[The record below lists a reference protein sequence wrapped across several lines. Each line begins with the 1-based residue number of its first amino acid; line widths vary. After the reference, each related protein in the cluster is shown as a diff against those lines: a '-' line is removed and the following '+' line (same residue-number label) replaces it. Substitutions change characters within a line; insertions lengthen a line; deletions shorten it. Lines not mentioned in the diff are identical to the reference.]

1 MDLNERK
8 MQILK
13 SIVDEYISKG
23 EPVGSKHLVEYGKM
37 SLSPA
42 TIRNEMSELE
52 EMGYLDKPHTSAG
65 RIPSNAAYRIY
76 VEQLMES
83 YRLNVEELNL
93 LNELTRFKMD
103 EMDKLVERATRVI
116 SEITNCATL
125 TLMTG
130 SKKHVVK
137 RFDALLIDEKS
148 FVLVMVMPDD
158 SIKTEHLRTSQ
169 YLDKE
174 VVDCIK
180 RSLNNHLCDISLED
194 VSLPVILKL
203 EKDFGRYSSLVTDVV
218 RTAYEAVCEVK
229 EETVKI
235 DGITN
240 LLSYPEFTD
249 VKKVKNILS
258 LVEKEKGKIREFL
271 DPQNSDDISTD
282 KSFKVYI
289 GEENQMEELSDT
301 STVFCSLPV
310 GNGQN
315 AVIGILGPKRMDYKK
330 VISALHQLADTIDV
344 KRMTL
349 TEGDKE

>member
-76 VEQLMES
+76 VEQLMEN

-103 EMDKLVERATRVI
+103 ETDKLVEKAAKVI
-116 SEITNCATL
+116 SEITNCAAMA
-125 TLMTG
+125 LMTG

-137 RFDALLIDEKS
+137 RFDTLLIDEKS

-158 SIKTEHLRTSQ
+158 TIKTQHLRTQ
-169 YLDKE
+169 LIIDEQAVK
-174 VVDCIK
+174 CIK
-180 RSLNNHLCDISLED
+180 DALNSHLSLISLDD
-194 VSLPVILKL
+194 VSLPLMIKL
-203 EKDFGRYSSLVTDVV
+203 EKDFGRYSPLVTDVV

-229 EETVKI
+229 DESVKI

-249 VKKVKNILS
+249 VNKVKNILS
-258 LVEKEKGKIREFL
+258 LVEKEQNKIKEFL
-271 DPQNSDDISTD
+271 EPDGDEKIG
-282 KSFKVYI
+282 KSLKVYI
-289 GEENQMEELSDT
+289 GDESPVEELSDT
-301 STVFCSLPV
+301 SVVFCSLPV

-315 AVIGILGPKRMDYKK
+315 AVLGILGPKRMDYKK
-330 VISALHQLADTIDV
+330 VISALHGLADTIDT
-344 KRMTL
+344 KRLTL
-349 TEGDKE
+349 TGGSDEE

>member
-23 EPVGSKHLVEYGKM
+23 EPIGSKHLVEYGNI

-103 EMDKLVERATRVI
+103 ETEKLVEKATRII
-116 SEITNCATL
+116 SEITNCATMS
-125 TLMTG
+125 LMTG
-130 SKKHVVK
+130 NKKHVVK
-137 RFDALLIDEKS
+137 RFDALLIDERS

-158 SIKTEHLRTSQ
+158 SIKTEHLRTP
-169 YLDKE
+169 LAIDKE
-174 VVDCIK
+174 AVECIK
-180 RSLNNHLCDISLED
+180 SSLNNHLCGISLD
-194 VSLPVILKL
+194 AVSLPVILKL
-203 EKDFGRYSSLVTDVV
+203 EKDFGIYASLVTNVV
-218 RTAYEAVCEVK
+218 RTAYEAVCETK
-229 EETVKI
+229 DETVKI

-249 VKKVKNILS
+249 VNKVKNILS
-258 LVEKEKGKIREFL
+258 LVEKEQNKIKEFL
-271 DPQNSDDISTD
+271 EPDSAENTSSE
-282 KSFKVYI
+282 KSLKVYI
-289 GEENQMEELSDT
+289 GEENRVEELSDT
-301 STVFCSLPV
+301 STVFCSLPI

-315 AVIGILGPKRMDYKK
+315 AVLAILGPKRMDYKK
-330 VISALHQLADTIDV
+330 VISALHQLADTIDT
-344 KRMTL
+344 KRLTL
-349 TEGDKE
+349 GEGASD

>member
-23 EPVGSKHLVEYGKM
+23 EPVGSKHLVEYGKI